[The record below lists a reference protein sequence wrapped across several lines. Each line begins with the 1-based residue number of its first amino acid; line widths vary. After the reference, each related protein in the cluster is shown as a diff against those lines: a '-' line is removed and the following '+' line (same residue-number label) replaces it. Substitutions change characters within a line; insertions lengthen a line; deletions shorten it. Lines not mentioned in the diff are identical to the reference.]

1 MLVVFE
7 WSLSSPA
14 EIPWLSKFR
23 IGISVP
29 IIGMKIETPMD
40 FRIDQK
46 SQLYANSMSVALK
59 ILVVYSKNSILTG
72 SPIYFY

>member
-1 MLVVFE
+1 
-7 WSLSSPA
+7 
-14 EIPWLSKFR
+14 
-23 IGISVP
+23 VP

-72 SPIYFY
+72 SPINFYNYE